1 MLVLVLDLFTSP
13 MPAARDVWERRLRI
27 PMRSAQKEPIVK
39 NAVYDPREAAR
50 ILGLSP
56 VTMERKIRRGEIKAA
71 RIGKQYR
78 LLGRDLLDL
87 LQWETHL
94 RALLHDVHS
103 RMPAVP
109 EAETEREIREAVG
122 DVRRGRHPGRS

>member
-1 MLVLVLDLFTSP
+1 
-13 MPAARDVWERRLRI
+13 
-27 PMRSAQKEPIVK
+27 MRSAQKEPIVE
-39 NAVYDPREAAR
+39 NSVYDPREAAR

-78 LLGRDLLDL
+78 LLGRDLLEL

-94 RALLHDVHS
+94 RALLRDVHA

-109 EAETEREIREAVG
+109 EAETEREIREAIG